1 MKHKNLNIIS
11 KRKYL
16 LKIFVCFVILFIS
29 MLNKS
34 GYAQNCLDSI
44 RHNPLYSNSNNIF
57 NGIKWIYEKKYL
69 GSPLLVENY
78 WPKGSIFYKGVQYS
92 DVFMNYDLYKNQAI
106 VFDPKNGKQRY
117 VQISMEF
124 FSGFTFKDSLT
135 GEVHT
140 YEYRELPGTK
150 GKALY
155 EKGPSS
161 KISLYIKPV
170 KAVEAISSGKNMGK
184 FTSHFDNYIGIG
196 NEYVA
201 VHSKRQLITLLDKN
215 VPDIKRYIRKN
226 KLKINNQHPENIVAV
241 LNYFDTIN

>member
-1 MKHKNLNIIS
+1 MRYQLAGCRIYVIYCFNNTFCFRFLINYTYFYSEIENRNDMKHKKLNLIS

-16 LKIFVCFVILFIS
+16 LRIFVCFVILFIS

-106 VFDPKNGKQRY
+106 VFL
-117 VQISMEF
+117 
-124 FSGFTFKDSLT
+124 SLI
-135 GEVHT
+135 H
-140 YEYRELPGTK
+140 
-150 GKALY
+150 
-155 EKGPSS
+155 
-161 KISLYIKPV
+161 I
-170 KAVEAISSGKNMGK
+170 
-184 FTSHFDNYIGIG
+184 
-196 NEYVA
+196 
-201 VHSKRQLITLLDKN
+201 
-215 VPDIKRYIRKN
+215 
-226 KLKINNQHPENIVAV
+226 
-241 LNYFDTIN
+241 